1 MAFKLIPSQLYGWIS
16 EKFLRKSLLQTLI
29 HWLKRCSSKW
39 PAVCTYVQ
47 NSFWVLKLP
56 LAALGCYDTDA
67 RLFTYPNNK
76 PFFYMSSKHW
86 IMMDYRK
93 TKKSWMKT
101 NVSIGWNQ
109 FLDIHWLISVCS
121 LISTCLTRWFDF
133 LNHNP

>member
-39 PAVCTYVQ
+39 PAVSTYVQ

-67 RLFTYPNNK
+67 RLFTYLNNK

-86 IMMDYRK
+86 VMMDYRK
-93 TKKSWMKT
+93 TKKILDENQRFDWMK
-101 NVSIGWNQ
+101 SIPGYPLVNISW
-109 FLDIHWLISVCS
+109 LADINLFNSMIWIV
-121 LISTCLTRWFDF
+121 
-133 LNHNP
+133 